1 MKFDSLRSARCL
13 LLIDATTCGVMGA
26 VLTLGADAL
35 GSLARM
41 PPALLFYAGLGL
53 FPIAAFMAVVA
64 TRPVIQPAAMW
75 LVVAGNGLWVVASLM
90 LVLAG
95 WIAPNPLGTALI
107 VAQALVVA
115 VLAKL
120 EHDALRGALL
130 QPRTS

>member
-1 MKFDSLRSARCL
+1 MKLDSLRSARRL
-13 LLIDATTCGVMGA
+13 LLIDAMTCGVMGA
-26 VLTLGADAL
+26 VLILGADAL
-35 GSLARM
+35 GSLTRI

-95 WIAPNPLGTALI
+95 WIAPNPLGTAFI

-120 EHDALRGALL
+120 EHDAVRGALL

>member
-35 GSLARM
+35 GSLTRI
-41 PPALLFYAGLGL
+41 PPALLFYAGLAL

-95 WIAPNPLGTALI
+95 WIAPNPFGIAFI

-115 VLAKL
+115 VLAML
-120 EHDALRGALL
+120 EHGALRGVL
-130 QPRTS
+130 PRAS